1 MEKLTEWEMKNVK
14 KTTIITGGGSDMLK
28 YEFKTFEEVEQYFY
42 GNIDRWRKNNQNTKV
57 IGTSIL
63 VFNKGAKQAN
73 G

>member
-1 MEKLTEWEMKNVK
+1 MDKLREWEDKNVK
-14 KTTIITGGGSDMLK
+14 KTTIITGGGSDITK

-42 GNIDRWRKNNQNTKV
+42 GNIDRWRNNNQNTKV